1 VAGFPPRARIAA
13 IAAGT
18 ASVVATLVAVAVF
31 SGDVG
36 NGGMAT
42 PTPTVG
48 DRTTTTTDIE
58 TVDPSTGVTA
68 TPPTTSPVPEDPRQE
83 ELDRQRRML
92 RAGTIAYRAPEPMR
106 VGEAQRVTVRVTD
119 GSEPPDTSG
128 LPGTGSLTVDPAPV
142 GPDVRAALT
151 GPDFDIERVGDD
163 DGRRFL
169 PTGGHVEWAW
179 DVRPQRSGRLQL
191 DVTLYVLLSDGSA
204 PIEVRTYDRSVDV
217 DVDTW
222 REVRGWLKEW
232 LPYTGLTVPVLAGGI
247 WALVRRRR
255 TAKRAVRRPPPR
267 RTGLRSGSRR
277 G

>member
-1 VAGFPPRARIAA
+1 MVVTLAG
-13 IAAGT
+13 
-18 ASVVATLVAVAVF
+18 VVVF
-31 SGDVG
+31 HGLWGVD
-36 NGGMAT
+36 NGGPALAP
-42 PTPTVG
+42 PTTGVPTLTDG
-48 DRTTTTTDIE
+48 PTTTTGGG
-58 TVDPSTGVTA
+58 TVAPSTGVTA
-68 TPPTTSPVPEDPRQE
+68 TPPRTSPVPDDSRQE
-83 ELDRQRRML
+83 QLDRQRRML
-92 RAGTIAYRAPEPMR
+92 REGTIAYRAPEPMR
-106 VGEAQRVTVRVTD
+106 VGDAQRVTVRVTD
-119 GSEPPDTSG
+119 GGEPPDASG

-179 DVRPQRSGRLQL
+179 DVRPRRSGRLQL

-204 PIEVRTYDRSVDV
+204 PIEVRTYDRSVEV
-217 DVDTW
+217 SVDTW
-222 REVRGWLKEW
+222 REVGGWLQKW
-232 LPYTGLTVPVLAGGI
+232 LPYTGLTVPVVVAGI

-267 RTGLRSGSRR
+267 RAGLRSGSRR